1 MIKYLSFQYQ
11 YKNRQGEKK
20 KHDILSPPAR
30 KTTVQTNPSNETE
43 RNSEIKPYLNATESN
58 SARLPQVSL
67 AELKVIQ
74 ETLGDLERQ
83 GNLDLDQSDSWCH
96 LAENQE
102 DDDGG
107 DLSSHHVTL
116 DLANRIVQ
124 SYTGIQAD
132 LKYGVSGILSE
143 IMDLVQD
150 VVTSS
155 EAGEDGLELPD
166 FYKDT
171 DSVSRSLDLMGAPT
185 SKRTDEHQTDPSSWS
200 LEGQPRFFQTRRRF
214 SKWKGKSSKHRSR
227 VQPSTAETDSASDL
241 SSETDRF
248 LRALLTREP
257 NAASSGNLTE
267 RSNGA
272 SVEADERVIPSVFH
286 LDEDMRRLTRNLTER
301 SDGASVEDDERV
313 IPSVFHLDEDMR
325 RQIENIDVLLG
336 QDPKET
342 RVDELKC
349 SDSDSDVELLDMAT
363 RKFLKKIQNKRLR
376 RKRGLGFYLRK
387 LKLLDTQ
394 IQNIIEGKTEVSL
407 NRSRVQPSTAET
419 DSASDLSSETDRFL
433 RALLTREP
441 NAASSGN
448 LTERSDG
455 ASVEDD
461 ERVIPSVFHL
471 DEDMRR
477 QIENIDILLGQDPKE
492 TRVDELKCSD
502 SDSDVELLD
511 MATRKFLKKIQN
523 KRLRRKRGLG
533 FYLRKLKLLD
543 TQIQNIIEGKDTST
557 NVLSEED
564 WNYLLSKPGDEL
576 SGDKEEDNKEGGN
589 GKEDAK
595 V

>member
-1 MIKYLSFQYQ
+1 MT
-11 YKNRQGEKK
+11 
-20 KHDILSPPAR
+20 AR
-30 KTTVQTNPSNETE
+30 KTTVQTNPPNETE

-83 GNLDLDQSDSWCH
+83 GDLDLDLCDSWRN

-102 DDDGG
+102 ANDGG

-185 SKRTDEHQTDPSSWS
+185 SKQTDEHQTDPSSWS

-214 SKWKGKSSKHRSR
+214 SKWKGKSSKRRSR

-248 LRALLTREP
+248 LRALLNRP
-257 NAASSGNLTE
+257 NGASSGNQTE
-267 RSNGA
+267 RSNG
-272 SVEADERVIPSVFH
+272 V
-286 LDEDMRRLTRNLTER
+286 
-301 SDGASVEDDERV
+301 SVEDDERV

-363 RKFLKKIQNKRLR
+363 RKFLKKIQNKRL
-376 RKRGLGFYLRK
+376 
-387 LKLLDTQ
+387 Q
-394 IQNIIEGKTEVSL
+394 
-407 NRSRVQPSTAET
+407 
-419 DSASDLSSETDRFL
+419 
-433 RALLTREP
+433 
-441 NAASSGN
+441 
-448 LTERSDG
+448 
-455 ASVEDD
+455 
-461 ERVIPSVFHL
+461 
-471 DEDMRR
+471 
-477 QIENIDILLGQDPKE
+477 
-492 TRVDELKCSD
+492 
-502 SDSDVELLD
+502 
-511 MATRKFLKKIQN
+511 
-523 KRLRRKRGLG
+523 RKRGLG

-576 SGDKEEDNKEGGN
+576 SGDKEEDDKEGGN
-589 GKEDAK
+589 GKEDESLGEILPDLSDNGTLPEPSENGS
-595 V
+595 VLEESNDF